1 MQEGLLKM
9 QVLVIKGR
17 LKQEITSAHKLNQV
31 AILQNKN
38 TVFIWRHDW
47 RSETCF
53 LLPAATDN
61 YHLWLVC
68 R

>member
-1 MQEGLLKM
+1 MPLCLEKPHSILMQEGLLKM

-38 TVFIWRHDW
+38 TVFI
-47 RSETCF
+47 
-53 LLPAATDN
+53 
-61 YHLWLVC
+61 
-68 R
+68 